1 MKVFLKKKVF
11 VLNII
16 LAICSLMGSCKNPRL
31 DVAAVDNDSI
41 AISNIDNSEQPS
53 NLTQEEAIEMIENL
67 DCPQCAGK
75 ATYYPGDRRQ
85 IYLSLHA
92 EHIIN
97 DPSQPR
103 CGVTDEKLREV
114 AKAIREGNER
124 KSKRIEK
131 NLEIINEGLQ

>member
-1 MKVFLKKKVF
+1 MKVFLKEKVF

-16 LAICSLMGSCKNPRL
+16 IASSLMSSCNNPRL
-31 DVAAVDNDSI
+31 NVAAADNDSI
-41 AISNIDNSEQPS
+41 AISDIDNSEQHS
-53 NLTQEEAIEMIENL
+53 NLTSEEAIEMIENL